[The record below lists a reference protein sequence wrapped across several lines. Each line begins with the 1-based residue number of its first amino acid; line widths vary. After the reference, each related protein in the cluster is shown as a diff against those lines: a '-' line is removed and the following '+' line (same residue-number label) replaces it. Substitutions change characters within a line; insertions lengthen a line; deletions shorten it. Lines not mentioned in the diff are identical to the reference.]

1 MKEYLKRFKE
11 WIYMHHLDS
20 FFVGIAFTMGIGC
33 LIFEWNNDWVARID
47 VIISA
52 GSGLLIGLSLSY
64 MLSFSD
70 TEDKEGEK
78 NVR

>member
-1 MKEYLKRFKE
+1 MFKKYLERFKE
-11 WIYMHHLDS
+11 WIYEYNIDS
-20 FFVGIAFTMGIGC
+20 FFAGIAFALGTGC

-64 MLSFSD
+64 MLPLSD
-70 TEDKEGEK
+70 TEEED
-78 NVR
+78 